1 MPEPGRLSR
10 FASDTAVDALGD
22 GVYTATIDRSWWIMR
37 GPNGGYLAA
46 VVARAIRAEVADT
59 GQRLRSLT
67 LHYLRAPDAGACE
80 VVVTV
85 ERRGRTLTS
94 LSVRLS
100 QEGTLMVVGLAATAV
115 DRDGPAFADLPLPDV
130 AAPDPETPVVE
141 LPPGAVDIPMR
152 KHYDMQSR
160 LGPDR
165 WSGEIADEAVT
176 GGWIRLADPEPLD
189 DVVVAAITDAWTPA
203 IFNRTLDRLGVPT
216 IDLTIHFRDEPP
228 AVHDWTFV
236 RFTSRHATGGYVE
249 EDGEVW
255 SSDGRLLAQ
264 SRQLA
269 VELPIPG

>member
-1 MPEPGRLSR
+1 MVERDGPSR
-10 FASDTAVDALGD
+10 FATDTAVEAQGEGLYE
-22 GVYTATIDRSWWIMR
+22 VTIDRSWWIMR

-46 VVARAIRAEVADT
+46 IIARAIREEIADT

-67 LHYLRAPDAGACE
+67 LHYLRAPDAGPCE
-80 VVVTV
+80 VAVTV

-100 QEGTLMVVGLAATAV
+100 QQGTLMVLGLAATAV

-130 AAPDPETPVVE
+130 AAPASETPVIE
-141 LPPGAVDIPMR
+141 APPGAADIPMR
-152 KHYDMQSR
+152 KHYEMQSR

-176 GGWIRLADPEPLD
+176 GGWIRLAEPEPVD
-189 DVVVAAITDAWTPA
+189 DVVVAAITDAWAPA

-216 IDLTIHFRDEPP
+216 IDLTIHFRDVPP
-228 AVHDWTFV
+228 ARHDWSFV
-236 RFTSRHATGGYVE
+236 RFTSRQASDGYVE

>member
-1 MPEPGRLSR
+1 MSDTGGPSR
-10 FASDTAVDALGD
+10 FATDTAVVPQGE
-22 GVYTATIDRSWWIMR
+22 GRHEATIDPSWWILR

-46 VVARAIRAEVADT
+46 IIARAVRAEVAET

-67 LHYLRAPDAGACE
+67 LHYLRAPGEGPCE
-80 VVVTV
+80 VAVTV

-94 LSVRLS
+94 LSVRLT
-100 QEGTLMVVGLAATAV
+100 QQGTLMVVGLAATAV
-115 DRDGPAFADLPLPDV
+115 DREGPAFADLPLPDV
-130 AAPDPETPVVE
+130 AGPEPETPVVE
-141 LPPGAVDIPMR
+141 VPPGVIDIPMR
-152 KHYDMQSR
+152 KHYEMQSR

-165 WSGEIADEAVT
+165 WAGEIADEAVT

-189 DVVVAAITDAWTPA
+189 DVVLAAITDAWTPA
-203 IFNRTLDRLGVPT
+203 IFNRTPERLGVPT

>member
-1 MPEPGRLSR
+1 MTSR
-10 FASDTAVDALGD
+10 FATDTAVESVTIADD
-22 GVYTATIDRSWWIMR
+22 GSTYRATIDRSWWIMR

-46 VVARAIRAEVADT
+46 IIARALRAEIAGT
-59 GQRLRSLT
+59 GQRLRSMT
-67 LHYLRAPDAGACE
+67 LHYLRAPAEGPCE

-94 LSVRLS
+94 LSVRLV
-100 QEGTLMVVGLAATAV
+100 QDGVVMVLGLAATAV
-115 DRDGPAFADLPLPDV
+115 DREGPSFADLPMPAV
-130 AAPDPETPVVE
+130 APPEADAPRVEPPV
-141 LPPGAVDIPMR
+141 GISIPMR
-152 KHYDMQSR
+152 DHYEMQSR

-176 GGWIRLADPEPLD
+176 GGWIRLAEGDPVD
-189 DVVVAAITDAWTPA
+189 DVVVAALTDAWTPA
-203 IFNRTLDRLGVPT
+203 IFNRCADRLGVPT

-228 AVHDWTFV
+228 EQADWSFV
-236 RFTSRHATGGYVE
+236 RFTSRHAAGGYVE

-269 VELPIPG
+269 VELPIPE